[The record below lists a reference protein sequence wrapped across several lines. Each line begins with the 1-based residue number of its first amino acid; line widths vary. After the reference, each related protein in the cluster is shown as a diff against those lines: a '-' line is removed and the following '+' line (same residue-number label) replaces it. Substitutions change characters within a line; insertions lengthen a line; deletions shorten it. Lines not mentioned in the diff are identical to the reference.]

1 VVADSLARG
10 SIAHEARTL
19 LTRLDGLEPFSMQVA
34 MVPGAA
40 PRASALRG
48 IERTLHHGR
57 GELRRRARAFLAWL
71 ASPEG
76 RAAPPSVVQARFV
89 VLRLRF
95 NAVLSEVD
103 IFADALGQ
111 RAEHRTGVWLS
122 GLDRL
127 AEDALALPGYLDP
140 PPVLCYLDR
149 GLGAAIRRAR
159 TRLPS
164 GGENPVA
171 IVQVPRERMVGAG
184 IASSIAHEVGHQA
197 AALLGLVPSVLDAM
211 RSRTPRGWRAARAW
225 QLWQR
230 WISEIVADLWGVA
243 RIGVGAVLGLV
254 SVVSLPRYFVFR
266 ISVADPH
273 PPPWMRVRVAAAL
286 GAAVYP
292 HPQWDRLRRTWERLY
307 PARGLPPSVRAT
319 LVELEATLPR
329 LVDLL
334 VEHRPAALRGRSIA
348 EALHRPDRTPERLI
362 AASRAWRADPSLP
375 ARAAP
380 SLAFAIVGQARAAG
394 EISARAEAEVL
405 GDLLTR
411 WGVESAVGGRFDG
424 QVPAE
429 RLTDPERRRL
439 VA

>member
-10 SIAHEARTL
+10 FVAHEARSL
-19 LTRLDGLEPFSMQVA
+19 MTRLDGLEPFSMQVA

-48 IERTLHHGR
+48 IERYLHRGR
-57 GELRRRARAFLAWL
+57 GELRRRACAFLAWL
-71 ASPEG
+71 SSPEG
-76 RAAPPSVVQARFV
+76 RAAPPSAVQARFV

-95 NAVLSEVD
+95 NAVLSELD

-111 RAEHRTGVWLS
+111 RAEHRTGVWLA

-127 AEDALALPGYLDP
+127 AEDALALPGLLEP

-211 RSRTPRGWRAARAW
+211 RSRAPAGWRAARAW
-225 QLWQR
+225 GLWQR
-230 WISEIVADLWGVA
+230 WISEVVADLWGVA
-243 RIGVGAVLGLV
+243 RVGVGAVLGLV
-254 SVVSLPRYFVFR
+254 SVVTLPRYFVFR
-266 ISVADPH
+266 ISAADPH
-273 PPPWMRVRVAAAL
+273 PAPWMRVRAAAAL
-286 GAAVYP
+286 GAALYP
-292 HPQWDRLRRTWERLY
+292 HPQWERVRATWERLY
-307 PARGLPPSVRAT
+307 PPRDLPCPVRAT
-319 LVELEATLPR
+319 LSDLDATLPR
-329 LVDLL
+329 LVELL
-334 VEHRPAALRGRSIA
+334 VEHRPAALGGRSVA
-348 EALHRPDRTPERLI
+348 EALRRADRTPERLI

-375 ARAAP
+375 AREAP

-405 GDLLTR
+405 GSLLTR

-424 QVPAE
+424 KVAVE
-429 RLTDPERRRL
+429 RLPAPERRR